1 MFFILG
7 RQVYCTAVRGTAV
20 PNLKQC
26 IALGFARSPTCGV
39 FVCSAGYRVYEIPS
53 SRTSNYNCTRFKS
66 SSTRR
71 DAFESYHARSSAV
84 ADPRTLP
91 EKCVQMAP
99 STLQPYLRLMRADRP
114 IGTWLLMWPGAWS
127 IGLATQAGCLPD
139 LKLLA
144 LFGAGAFLMRGAGC
158 TINDMWDRNIDKKVE
173 RTKCRP
179 LASHQLSMFDA
190 LVFTGGQ
197 LGLSALILVQLN
209 WYSIVLGASS
219 VILVSLYPAMK
230 RITYWPQLTLGLTIN
245 WGALLGWAAVHG
257 SCDWSVVLP
266 LYTASLCWTLIYD
279 TIYAHQAS
287 DKVDDAVIGMKSTAL
302 KFGDRTKR
310 YLCLF
315 STGMVG
321 NLVVCGLASGQ
332 SWPFYVAVVA
342 TGAHLANQVYTLKL
356 DEPADCARKFVSN
369 RQIGFVMF
377 LGILCSSLVR

>member
-1 MFFILG
+1 MIMFMLG
-7 RQVYCTAVRGTAV
+7 KQVCCTAARCAALSC
-20 PNLKQC
+20 LKGAQV
-26 IALGFARSPTCGV
+26 LGKSARRVFA
-39 FVCSAGYRVYEIPS
+39 CSAGDRVGDRS
-53 SRTSNYNCTRFKS
+53 KLRTSNYTCTRLKS

-71 DAFESYHARSSAV
+71 DALASYGAQSRTA
-84 ADPRTLP
+84 ADRRTWP
-91 EKCVQMAP
+91 EKCVQLTP
-99 STLQPYLRLMRADRP
+99 TTLQPYLRLMRADKP

-158 TINDMWDRNIDKKVE
+158 TINDMWDRNVDSKVE
-173 RTKCRP
+173 RTKHRP
-179 LASHQLSMFDA
+179 LAANQVSMFDA

-197 LGLSALILVQLN
+197 LGLSALILLQLN

-230 RITYWPQLTLGLTIN
+230 RITYWPQVTLGLTIN

-257 SCDWSVVLP
+257 SCDWSVVVP
-266 LYTASLCWTLIYD
+266 LYVASLCWTLIYD
-279 TIYAHQAS
+279 TIYAHQ

-302 KFGDRTKR
+302 KFGSRTKR

-315 STGMVG
+315 STSMVG
-321 NLVVCGLASGQ
+321 NLVVCGLVSGQ
-332 SWPFYVAVVA
+332 CWPYYAAVVA
-342 TGAHLANQVYTLKL
+342 TGVHLANQVYTLKL

-369 RQIGFVMF
+369 RQIGFIMF